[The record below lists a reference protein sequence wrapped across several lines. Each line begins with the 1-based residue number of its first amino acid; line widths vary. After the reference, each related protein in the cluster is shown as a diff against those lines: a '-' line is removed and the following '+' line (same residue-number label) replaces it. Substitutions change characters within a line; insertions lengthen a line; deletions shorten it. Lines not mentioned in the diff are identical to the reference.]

1 VEVRGMRLNV
11 NDIVGDVVGGVSR
24 SINSVVDAARAY
36 PELMEIAR
44 DAGRVLKKIEA
55 IVDRLEKPLREL
67 EEKFSGIDISKERI
81 ERLEKAVLNIERA
94 TAGVEATMGALPR
107 VLRSRIDRFRPQTAG
122 ETTPAEPVD

>member
-1 VEVRGMRLNV
+1 MRLNV

-55 IVDRLEKPLREL
+55 LVDRLDKPLKEL
-67 EEKFSGIDISKERI
+67 EEKLSGIDLSKERI
-81 ERLEKAVLNIERA
+81 ERLERAVLNIERA

-122 ETTPAEPVD
+122 GVQAEFPPEAE

>member
-1 VEVRGMRLNV
+1 MRLNV

-55 IVDRLEKPLREL
+55 LVDRLDKPLREL
-67 EEKFSGIDISKERI
+67 EEKLSGIDLSKERI
-81 ERLEKAVLNIERA
+81 ERLEKAVFNIERA

-107 VLRSRIDRFRPQTAG
+107 VFRTRIERNRPPTAG
-122 ETTPAEPVD
+122 GELPLEHTED

>member
-1 VEVRGMRLNV
+1 MRLNV

-122 ETTPAEPVD
+122 ETLPAEPVD